1 MAVRCPARTRAE
13 EGDVPD
19 EQAWAVSGIEG
30 VGHDVSERERAQ
42 VATLGCDLTGSA
54 RWATG
59 KRERW
64 ATVESRPT
72 GPKERERGRVFL
84 FTFLKFQIKFSN
96 PNSNQFEV

>member
-1 MAVRCPARTRAE
+1 MVRCPPQTQMG
-13 EGDVPD
+13 EGDMSD
-19 EQAWAVSGIEG
+19 ERAWAVSGIEG

-64 ATVESRPT
+64 AAVESRPT

-84 FTFLKFQIKFSN
+84 FTFVNFQSKFSN